1 MDNDDVSITVD
12 AGSAGA
18 AANLNRGL
26 NGMSSDTETG
36 GERREE
42 SGWYDLFSRG
52 ARDWLRHNEKVRH
65 AVRKS
70 LPEIVSG
77 ADVLSHNGNRTVRVP
92 VRFLE
97 HYRFRLLDPN
107 TRSGVGQGAA
117 KPGDVLSQ
125 GRGVPGRDKGSGGRG
140 EGGLEF
146 VLELKVD
153 DIIDWLWE
161 ELNLPHLQA
170 KTGSL
175 EDDEYTR
182 EGWDR
187 RGARSRLDK
196 RRSLKESIK
205 RRAVQSHGPV
215 FTNEDLRYR
224 QLVRRQRPTT
234 QAVVFF
240 ALDVSSSMTERD
252 RKLAKSFFF
261 WVIQGLRRQYRRIEP
276 VFVAH
281 TINAWEFNE
290 DEFFQVRGQGGTVAS
305 TAFEKVTS
313 IITDRYNPAR
323 YNIYVFYSSDGD
335 NFREDREA
343 ALEGLRRI
351 AAVANYMGYVETSP
365 PSRAGLDTEIGELFQ
380 QLSEAGLPVGAYAL
394 TEEEDVW
401 EAIRGFFQ
409 EQARETA

>member
-1 MDNDDVSITVD
+1 
-12 AGSAGA
+12 
-18 AANLNRGL
+18 
-26 NGMSSDTETG
+26 MSDSGPDQSTTTTG
-36 GERREE
+36 D
-42 SGWYDLFSRG
+42 GWYDLFSRG

-77 ADVLSHNGNRTVRVP
+77 ADVLSGSGNRTVQIP

-97 HYRFRLLDPN
+97 HYRFRLLDSGS
-107 TRSGVGQGAA
+107 RGGVGQGDT

-125 GRGVPGRDKGSGGRG
+125 GRGPGQGRDKGAGGKG

-146 VLELKVD
+146 VLELKID
-153 DIIDWLWE
+153 DIVDWLWE
-161 ELNLPHLQA
+161 ELQLPNLQA
-170 KTGSL
+170 KSGAM

-187 RGARSRLDK
+187 HGARSRLDK

-205 RRAVQSHGPV
+205 RRAVQAKGPV
-215 FTNEDLRYR
+215 FTNEDLRFR
-224 QLVRRQRPTT
+224 QLVKRQRPAT

-252 RKLAKSFFF
+252 RKLAKTFFF
-261 WVIQGLRRQYRRIEP
+261 WVVQGLRRQYTRIEP

-281 TINAWEFNE
+281 TVHAWEFNE

-305 TAFEKVTS
+305 TAFNKVAS
-313 IITDRYNPAR
+313 IIDERYSPAR

-335 NFREDREA
+335 NFREDRDA
-343 ALEGLRRI
+343 AARGLSGL
-351 AAVANYMGYVETSP
+351 ASVANYMGYVETSP
-365 PSRAGLDTEIGELFQ
+365 PSRDGLDTETGELFK
-380 QLSEAGLPVGAYAL
+380 QLTHASAAVGAYAL

-401 EAIRGFFQ
+401 EAIRAFFRG
-409 EQARETA
+409 QAQDAA

>member
-1 MDNDDVSITVD
+1 
-12 AGSAGA
+12 
-18 AANLNRGL
+18 
-26 NGMSSDTETG
+26 MSDSGPDQSTTTTG
-36 GERREE
+36 D
-42 SGWYDLFSRG
+42 GWYDLFSRG

-77 ADVLSHNGNRTVRVP
+77 ADVLSGSGNRTVQIP

-97 HYRFRLLDPN
+97 HYRFRLLDSGS
-107 TRSGVGQGAA
+107 RGGVGQGDT

-125 GRGVPGRDKGSGGRG
+125 GRGPGQGRDKGAGGKG

-146 VLELKVD
+146 VLELKID
-153 DIIDWLWE
+153 DIVDWLWE
-161 ELNLPHLQA
+161 ELQLPNLQA
-170 KTGSL
+170 KSGAM

-187 RGARSRLDK
+187 HGARSRLDK

-205 RRAVQSHGPV
+205 RRAVQAKGPV
-215 FTNEDLRYR
+215 FTNEDLRFR
-224 QLVRRQRPTT
+224 QLVKRQRPAT

-252 RKLAKSFFF
+252 RKLAKTFFF
-261 WVIQGLRRQYRRIEP
+261 WVVQGLRRQYTRIEP

-281 TINAWEFNE
+281 TVHAWEFNE

-305 TAFEKVTS
+305 TAFNKVAS
-313 IITDRYNPAR
+313 IIDERYSPAR

-335 NFREDREA
+335 NFREDRDA
-343 ALEGLRRI
+343 AARGLSGL
-351 AAVANYMGYVETSP
+351 ASVANYMGYVETSP
-365 PSRAGLDTEIGELFQ
+365 PSRDGLDTETGELFK
-380 QLSEAGLPVGAYAL
+380 QLTQSSAAVGAYAL

-401 EAIRGFFQ
+401 EAIRGFFRG
-409 EQARETA
+409 QAQDAA